1 MEQRGW
7 SSGKRGRTAANLWV
21 FFLYLGKKQTNSIF
35 PVLEFVRL
43 FVVVQNLLF
52 SFFFFIFN
60 KFSPFLLFPSSS
72 VPPFTLPSPTKF
84 SMLQKGKR
92 NKKYIKL
99 KKNN

>member
-1 MEQRGW
+1 MTMHASPWR
-7 SSGKRGRTAANLWV
+7 SSGAEGMELGEEGTDCSESLG
-21 FFLYLGKKQTNSIF
+21 FFPVSWQKQTNSIF

-72 VPPFTLPSPTKF
+72 VPLHSPV
-84 SMLQKGKR
+84 SNQILYVAKR
-92 NKKYIKL
+92 KKK
-99 KKNN
+99 

>member
-72 VPPFTLPSPTKF
+72 VPLHSPV
-84 SMLQKGKR
+84 SNQILYVAKR
-92 NKKYIKL
+92 KKK
-99 KKNN
+99 

>member
-52 SFFFFIFN
+52 SFFYLFSINSPLFFC
-60 KFSPFLLFPSSS
+60 SLLPPS
-72 VPPFTLPSPTKF
+72 PFTLPSPTKF

>member
-52 SFFFFIFN
+52 SFFYLFSIN
-60 KFSPFLLFPSSS
+60 SPFSFVPFFLRPPSLSR
-72 VPPFTLPSPTKF
+72 
-84 SMLQKGKR
+84 LQP
-92 NKKYIKL
+92 NSLCCKKEKEIK
-99 KKNN
+99 NT

>member
-7 SSGKRGRTAANLWV
+7 SSGKRGRTAVNLWV

-72 VPPFTLPSPTKF
+72 VPLHSPV
-84 SMLQKGKR
+84 SNQILYVAKR
-92 NKKYIKL
+92 KKK
-99 KKNN
+99 